1 MSCTLCG
8 LECGAAAFCCAGCEN
23 VYAILRESGVIASGQ
38 SFRDTGLFRESL
50 RLGLIANPSEAP
62 PGGAGGDTRDQPSP
76 TPTGTEARDQPSPT
90 PAGTDARDQPS
101 PAPTGTDTR
110 DQPSPTPA
118 GAEARYQPSPAG
130 AETRERA
137 SRVPPPPGA
146 ENRERV
152 SHAPPPIPVGAETRE
167 RVFHIAGMWCTSCGW
182 LIEHALARTRG
193 VRSAEV
199 LFASDLLKVRYCP
212 QYLPPERIVE
222 CVNRLGYRASE
233 STGAA
238 GAADSERKDLLL
250 RTGIA
255 AFLSMNAMMFSLVVY
270 ASYFERITGFGRYI
284 PFVLMALATPSVFYC
299 AAPILRIAWSG
310 ARMGVLRMES
320 LLAMGILT
328 TYGYSVVLAFSGSTR
343 VYFDTACAIVTLV
356 LTGKTIERGAKEKTA
371 RAIAMLY
378 RLMPNKARLLVEGRE
393 RFVSLEALRPGALF
407 RVKSGER
414 IPADGVV
421 VEGRSHA
428 DESVLTGESAPRPK
442 GPGDAVICGSVNTG
456 GVLEIA
462 ATRVGADSTLAQIVR
477 TVEQAAASRTQ
488 VERAVDRAARIFVPV
503 VLGLAALTFA
513 GWDWRTG
520 KPADALMHGIAV
532 LVIAC
537 PCALGI
543 ATPLALTAAV
553 AAASRRGILVSDTR
567 VLETIRKVDMV
578 VLDKTGTATE
588 GEFALLETV
597 GDASRMT
604 ELAALEACSEHPLAK
619 AITRGHTRPHRN
631 ATDVTIH
638 AGMGISGV
646 VGGVRYFVGN
656 RRLVEDV
663 GRTDAPVGLPTL
675 RARQRDQGV
684 GVRSGPGPGG
694 PPYERTSTYFGWD
707 GAVQGEM
714 IFGDRVRPDAAQLCA
729 NLRKRGVRTMLLS
742 GDASAATEATAAAIG
757 ADRWTAE
764 ATPARKVAIIRE
776 LQRRGDVVAMIGD
789 GVNDAPSL
797 AQADLGIAMGSGA
810 DIAMMAAPLVLM
822 GASLGGVIET
832 LDLARRTFRIVRQ
845 NLFWAFAYNVAGMTL
860 AAAGVL
866 NPILAAGAM
875 VLSSLS
881 VIGNSRR
888 LA

>member
-23 VYAILRESGVIASGQ
+23 VYAILRESGAIASGQ
-38 SFRDTGLFRESL
+38 NFRETDLFRESL
-50 RLGLIANPSEAP
+50 RLGLIANPVE
-62 PGGAGGDTRDQPSP
+62 
-76 TPTGTEARDQPSPT
+76 
-90 PAGTDARDQPS
+90 
-101 PAPTGTDTR
+101 
-110 DQPSPTPA
+110 
-118 GAEARYQPSPAG
+118 
-130 AETRERA
+130 
-137 SRVPPPPGA
+137 
-146 ENRERV
+146 
-152 SHAPPPIPVGAETRE
+152 APPPIPDGAETRE
-167 RVFHIAGMWCTSCGW
+167 RVFHVAGMWCTSCGW
-182 LIEHALARTRG
+182 LIEHALARVRG

-222 CVNRLGYRASE
+222 RVNRLGYRASE
-233 STGAA
+233 SAGAA

-328 TYGYSVVLAFSGSTR
+328 TYGYSVVLAFSGGTR

-378 RLMPNKARLLVEGRE
+378 RLMPNKARLLFEGRE
-393 RFVSLEALRPGALF
+393 RFVSLEALRPGARF

-488 VERAVDRAARIFVPV
+488 VERAVDRAARLFVPA
-503 VLGLAALTFA
+503 VLALAALTFA
-513 GWDWRTG
+513 GWEWRTG

-597 GDASRMT
+597 GDASRMA

-619 AITRGHTRPHRN
+619 AITYGHTPPNRN

-656 RRLVEDV
+656 RRLVE
-663 GRTDAPVGLPTL
+663 TL
-675 RARQRDQGV
+675 SSEPNTPLRPR
-684 GVRSGPGPGG
+684 PG
-694 PPYERTSTYFGWD
+694 TVAYFGWD

-714 IFGDRVRPDAAQLCA
+714 IFGDRIRPDAPALCA
-729 NLRKRGVRTMLLS
+729 NLQKRGVRTMLLS
-742 GDASAATEATAAAIG
+742 GDSSAATEAIAAAIG
-757 ADRWTAE
+757 ADAWAAE
-764 ATPARKVAIIRE
+764 ATPARKVEIIRE
-776 LQRRGDVVAMIGD
+776 LQQRGDVVAMIGD

-797 AQADLGIAMGSGA
+797 AQADLGIALGSGA